1 MKHFNFQAAN
11 TCTDGDTSL
20 LNRKGSK
27 AATVMSTNSHDPL
40 KWFGLLVPQTL
51 RQSADRFGS
60 AIRIGVECANIQVDS
75 KG

>member
-11 TCTDGDTSL
+11 TDGDTAL

-27 AATVMSTNSHDPL
+27 AATVVSTNSHDPL

-60 AIRIGVECANIQVDS
+60 AVGIGVECANLQVGS